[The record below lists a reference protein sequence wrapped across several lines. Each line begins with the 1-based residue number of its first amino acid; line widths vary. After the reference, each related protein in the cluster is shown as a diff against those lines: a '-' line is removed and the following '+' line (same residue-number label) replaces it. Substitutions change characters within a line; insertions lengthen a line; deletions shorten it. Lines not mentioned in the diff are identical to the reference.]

1 MSLPVLSW
9 FPSRAYANLFAL
21 VVLLALMS
29 DYVVARLAGG
39 KEISPRSSRS
49 RDRGSFLLIYLASL
63 AGLSAGIILRSDNI
77 GVVPFPVQAFALLL
91 LVIGTV
97 FREWAIALLGRFFSR
112 TVTIEQSHQLITS
125 GPYRWVRHPAYTGM
139 LIMDTAIILG
149 LGTWVGA
156 VLMFILLLLA
166 TLYRIRI
173 EEHALLEAFGDQYQ
187 TYRQRTALLFPPW

>member
-9 FPSRAYANLFAL
+9 FPSRAYPNLFAL
-21 VVLLALMS
+21 VVLLALLS
-29 DYVVARLAGG
+29 DYVVPRLMGG
-39 KEISPRSSRS
+39 KGILLRSS
-49 RDRGSFLLIYLASL
+49 RDRGSFALIYLASL
-63 AGLSAGIILRSDNI
+63 AGLSAGIILRFDSI

-112 TVTIEQSHQLITS
+112 TVTIGQSHQLITS

-149 LGTWVGA
+149 LGAWVGA
-156 VLMFILLLLA
+156 LLMFVVLLLA

-173 EEHALLEAFGDQYQ
+173 EEHALLEAFGDEYR